1 MIQGTSK
8 TMETEAKE
16 QEGEFFG
23 MLLGT
28 LCASLLRNLLP
39 GKFKIIE
46 VKARL
51 ELVRVFNAV
60 SSFN

>member
-1 MIQGTSK
+1 
-8 TMETEAKE
+8 METEAKE